1 MGAFLRRKRNRYGA
15 LTRSETNRAS
25 GRRDRASAGRGTSDH
40 QYWIRGS
47 RLPHHCEQSAARW
60 VSLPRLRQ
68 MDHLPRHAFL
78 SRKRRRVLGWRRVT
92 SGRRLTAQIVWDD
105 RDSNPDAL
113 SGNKFSHHYGFRHNL
128 HFCGPDCALT
138 ISFSRRR
145 SRPSSLYTFSVSEA
159 WL

>member
-1 MGAFLRRKRNRYGA
+1 M
-15 LTRSETNRAS
+15 
-25 GRRDRASAGRGTSDH
+25 
-40 QYWIRGS
+40 
-47 RLPHHCEQSAARW
+47 
-60 VSLPRLRQ
+60 
-68 MDHLPRHAFL
+68 
-78 SRKRRRVLGWRRVT
+78 T

-159 WL
+159 WLGVATPEMGRGFADFERIP